1 MKKIQLCPKKLL
13 IKCFKD
19 YIISILDNSVYSLD
33 PITKQWRRHSSS
45 TSFRY
50 LHSAVA
56 SHGLMIVFGGNTHND
71 TSTSHGAKCFSADVL
86 AYDMV
91 CDKVSSFNTPEH

>member
-1 MKKIQLCPKKLL
+1 MQLRPTKVTNQMFEKLY
-13 IKCFKD
+13 
-19 YIISILDNSVYSLD
+19 YIILILDNSVYSLD

-91 CDKVSSFNTPEH
+91 CDKVSLTSLNRL